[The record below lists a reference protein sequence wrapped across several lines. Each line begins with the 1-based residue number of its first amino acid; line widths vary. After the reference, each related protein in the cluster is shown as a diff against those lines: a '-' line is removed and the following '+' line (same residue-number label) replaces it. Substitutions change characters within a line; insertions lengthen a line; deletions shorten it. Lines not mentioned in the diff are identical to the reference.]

1 MIELH
6 YKCTTWCKL
15 KLPDSTNKE
24 DLIEKLNEG
33 YLPLE
38 LGYNDVVK
46 GVQDVEWEVINDTEE
61 YLSPEENDGEAT
73 IELMEETERG
83 WLESIWDN
91 SYESEFKNYKNEYK

>member
-38 LGYNDVVK
+38 LGYDDIVE
-46 GVQDVEWEVINDTEE
+46 GVQDVEWEAINDTEE
-61 YLSPEENDGEAT
+61 FLSVNDNDGQST
-73 IELMEETERG
+73 IELMEDDKTG
-83 WLESIWDN
+83 LKCIWDN
-91 SYESEFKNYKNEYK
+91 SYESELKRKLKVKI

>member
-1 MIELH
+1 MEIH
-6 YKCTTWCKL
+6 YKVTTWCKL
-15 KLPDSTNKE
+15 KFDGNVQKE
-24 DLIEKLNEG
+24 DIIKKLEEG

-38 LGYNDVVK
+38 LEYDGIIPNLVNC
-46 GVQDVEWEVINDTEE
+46 EWEAINDTEE

-91 SYESEFKNYKNEYK
+91 SIKN

>member
-1 MIELH
+1 MEIH
-6 YKCTTWCKL
+6 YKVTTWCKL
-15 KLPDSTNKE
+15 KFDGNVQKE
-24 DLIEKLNEG
+24 DIIKKLEEG

-38 LGYNDVVK
+38 LGYDEIIPNLVNC
-46 GVQDVEWEVINDTEE
+46 EWEAINDTEE

-91 SYESEFKNYKNEYK
+91 SIKN

>member
-1 MIELH
+1 M
-6 YKCTTWCKL
+6 WCKL
-15 KLPDSTNKE
+15 KFDGNVQKE
-24 DLIEKLNEG
+24 DIIKKLEEG

-38 LGYNDVVK
+38 LGYDGIIPNLVNC
-46 GVQDVEWEVINDTEE
+46 EWEAINDTEE

-91 SYESEFKNYKNEYK
+91 SIKN

>member
-1 MIELH
+1 MEIH
-6 YKCTTWCKL
+6 YKVTTWCKL
-15 KLPDSTNKE
+15 KFDGNVQKE
-24 DLIEKLNEG
+24 DIIKKLEEG

-38 LGYNDVVK
+38 LGYDGIIPNLVNC
-46 GVQDVEWEVINDTEE
+46 EWEAINNTEE

-91 SYESEFKNYKNEYK
+91 SIKN

>member
-1 MIELH
+1 MEIH
-6 YKCTTWCKL
+6 YLCRMWCKL
-15 KLPDSTNKE
+15 KFDGNVQKE
-24 DLIEKLNEG
+24 DIIKKLEEG

-38 LGYNDVVK
+38 LGYDGIIPNLVNC
-46 GVQDVEWEVINDTEE
+46 EWEAINDTEE

-91 SYESEFKNYKNEYK
+91 SIKN

>member
-1 MIELH
+1 MEIH
-6 YKCTTWCKL
+6 YKVTTWCKL
-15 KLPDSTNKE
+15 KFDGNVQKE
-24 DLIEKLNEG
+24 DIIKKLEEG

-38 LGYNDVVK
+38 LGYDGIIPNLVNC
-46 GVQDVEWEVINDTEE
+46 EWEAINYTEE

-91 SYESEFKNYKNEYK
+91 SIKN

>member
-1 MIELH
+1 MEIH
-6 YKCTTWCKL
+6 YLFRSWGKL
-15 KLPDSTNKE
+15 KFDGNVQKE
-24 DLIEKLNEG
+24 DIIKKLEEG

-38 LGYNDVVK
+38 LGYDGIIPNLVNC
-46 GVQDVEWEVINDTEE
+46 EWEAINDTEE

-91 SYESEFKNYKNEYK
+91 SIKN